1 MYDPPFYA
9 IFDQYS
15 LYKLTRREFGPFRP
29 IPSWLCLVYP
39 FGLTRLTLSRIRLGR
54 GICGRYVQSPREH
67 RSCSSEAGSEDRSF
81 RPKTRRTVS
90 MAGMPLGPS
99 NAQGIGRPASSQKRA
114 LMGLS

>member
-1 MYDPPFYA
+1 MTPRFMRSSTSIRCISSPGVNSDR
-9 IFDQYS
+9 S
-15 LYKLTRREFGPFRP
+15 GP